1 MPPRSTDIRVIYAL
15 IFSAL
20 LFLPISSAQTQS
32 PVRMPTTQAQG
43 AQLHDG
49 GAEAELRE
57 GIRLTRQGRFHD
69 AIPHLLAAQ
78 GHVSNGFAA
87 DFNLALCYVATGQ
100 NQAAIAI
107 LQSLVN
113 SGRATAAVDN
123 LLTQALIGASRIE
136 EATTAFEHAVA
147 LDPKNEKLYLL
158 VADSC
163 MDHGSYDFGLKVAST
178 GLQHLPKSARL
189 HYERSILLSFLDQPD
204 AARKD
209 LQAAS
214 ELAPGTALS
223 FLAQAQEGLLNA
235 DMAEAVSAAREGLQ
249 KEPGNYILLT
259 ILAQAL
265 MRQGVTPGQPE
276 FAEARTALE
285 KSIAER
291 PEYSV
296 SQLALGQLELMAGRI
311 DEAVKHLSKARQ
323 LAPDNPAVY
332 SHLAAAY
339 RRRGD
344 LEQAEKALAVLA
356 GLNHQQ
362 AAKYKVDPPDHKG
375 SYIGSSSKQ

>member
-1 MPPRSTDIRVIYAL
+1 VC
-15 IFSAL
+15 
-20 LFLPISSAQTQS
+20 SSDLTQS
-32 PVRMPTTQAQG
+32 PVRIPTTEAQA
-43 AQLHDG
+43 AQLHDA

-136 EATTAFEHAVA
+136 EATTAFEYVVV
-147 LDPKNEKLYLL
+147 LDYKNEKLYML

-189 HYERSILLSFLDQPD
+189 HSERSILLSFLDH
-204 AARKD
+204 AR
-209 LQAAS
+209 AAS
-214 ELAPGTALS
+214 E
-223 FLAQAQEGLLNA
+223 GLP
-235 DMAEAVSAAREGLQ
+235 V
-249 KEPGNYILLT
+249 
-259 ILAQAL
+259 
-265 MRQGVTPGQPE
+265 
-276 FAEARTALE
+276 
-285 KSIAER
+285 
-291 PEYSV
+291 
-296 SQLALGQLELMAGRI
+296 
-311 DEAVKHLSKARQ
+311 
-323 LAPDNPAVY
+323 
-332 SHLAAAY
+332 
-339 RRRGD
+339 
-344 LEQAEKALAVLA
+344 
-356 GLNHQQ
+356 
-362 AAKYKVDPPDHKG
+362 
-375 SYIGSSSKQ
+375 

>member
-1 MPPRSTDIRVIYAL
+1 VPPRSTDIRVIYAL

-32 PVRMPTTQAQG
+32 PVRIPTTEAQA
-43 AQLHDG
+43 AQLHDA

-178 GLQHLPKSARL
+178 GLQHLPKSFPFWTSPMPQGRTFKRRANWRRAR
-189 HYERSILLSFLDQPD
+189 RFPFLL
-204 AARKD
+204 
-209 LQAAS
+209 
-214 ELAPGTALS
+214 
-223 FLAQAQEGLLNA
+223 
-235 DMAEAVSAAREGLQ
+235 
-249 KEPGNYILLT
+249 
-259 ILAQAL
+259 
-265 MRQGVTPGQPE
+265 
-276 FAEARTALE
+276 
-285 KSIAER
+285 R
-291 PEYSV
+291 P
-296 SQLALGQLELMAGRI
+296 R
-311 DEAVKHLSKARQ
+311 
-323 LAPDNPAVY
+323 
-332 SHLAAAY
+332 
-339 RRRGD
+339 
-344 LEQAEKALAVLA
+344 
-356 GLNHQQ
+356 
-362 AAKYKVDPPDHKG
+362 KG
-375 SYIGSSSKQ
+375 S

>member
-1 MPPRSTDIRVIYAL
+1 
-15 IFSAL
+15 
-20 LFLPISSAQTQS
+20 
-32 PVRMPTTQAQG
+32 MPTTQAQG
-43 AQLHDG
+43 AQLHDA

-69 AIPHLLAAQ
+69 GIPHLLAAQ

-235 DMAEAVSAAREGLQ
+235 DMAQAVSAAREGLQ
-249 KEPGNYILLT
+249 REPGNYILLT

-265 MRQGVTPGQPE
+265 MRQGVTPAQPE

-362 AAKYKVDPPDHKG
+362 AAKYKIDPPDHKG
-375 SYIGSSSKQ
+375 SYIGSSSRQ